1 MVLALVRG
9 GVPVGASVAKALKCS
24 WEPMLVRKVGAPGQP
39 EVAWGAVGLGM
50 DAQQNWSIVRV
61 LNQKLVPAASS
72 SQAWIQARERERHEE
87 LMDLRKRYALPDR
100 PLSLEDRT
108 AIVVDDGVATG
119 CSLRV
124 AITAARSRHCREVI
138 LAVPVAPRD
147 VWPTL
152 RELADGG
159 VCLIVADHFV
169 SVSAFY
175 AQFPDVQDREIHQWL
190 HP

>member
-1 MVLALVRG
+1 
-9 GVPVGASVAKALKCS
+9 
-24 WEPMLVRKVGAPGQP
+24 MLVRKVGAPGQP

-50 DAQQNWSIVRV
+50 DAQQNWSIVQV
-61 LNQKLVPAASS
+61 LNQRLVPAASS
-72 SQAWIQARERERHEE
+72 SQAWIQARKRERHEE

-119 CSLRV
+119 CSLRA

-147 VWPTL
+147 VWTKL
-152 RELADGG
+152 RELADGA
-159 VCLIVADHFV
+159 VCLVEADHFV

-175 AQFPDVQDREIHQWL
+175 AQFPDVQDREIHHWL